1 MSKVLAHTDSRD
13 FHADRSMKLWG
24 ITNVI
29 GRSRQE
35 RSSVCKKS
43 AEELS
48 KLELPKPN
56 DTIDKRIHSKALR
69 LEIALNNPIIT
80 FDKNYPLGGIELS
93 NTELI

>member
-1 MSKVLAHTDSRD
+1 MWLVDQDKKGLV
-13 FHADRSMKLWG
+13 
-24 ITNVI
+24 
-29 GRSRQE
+29 
-35 RSSVCKKS
+35 SVKKS

-93 NTELI
+93 NTELIWERTSFLPEH